1 MMFPA
6 WVSRAECTGSAD
18 PASAGVSSSFAWRLC
33 SLRACL
39 VHSTGCGGPAR
50 KEEGMLC
57 QEPSTSRSGRG
68 CRPKTGP
75 ASRTGSAARLT
86 PPPSSPGSLLLHPD
100 LAGGLVAMAGS
111 GGCRS
116 VEVARAPDGTLSSIA
131 LGTEGTAAC
140 KRLTADTGVS
150 RICFGGRRMDS
161 AFLGLE
167 DGRVLVLSYPTLELK
182 GDFATAGSDVKPDD
196 RGVKDMDV
204 APASVGPMLVAASD
218 GGKGT
223 VWHWPS
229 GKMLAEL
236 EVPPGLKPGR
246 GYSGCRFARDTD
258 DMFGEPNTVYA
269 VVNSG
274 GTGSV
279 VAWQWGQGAAE
290 DLDEALRIGWSKARV
305 SSRLRVANDPITC
318 MEISPSGRWIAAG
331 TSEGDLVV
339 CRTGR
344 LSCVKRVRQAHMV
357 FATALAWSP
366 DGSQVVSVSG
376 DASAYLVQAPPP
388 PGLLQRPEV
397 QVILALLILLVA
409 VLLRRLP
416 ALSPGGS

>member
-1 MMFPA
+1 MESQKNKKFGCPLYSAA
-6 WVSRAECTGSAD
+6 W
-18 PASAGVSSSFAWRLC
+18 ASPSCVVLAGGGGKKTSGIKNKILAVPVRNGALEEET
-33 SLRACL
+33 LAC
-39 VHSTGCGGPAR
+39 STGETEFDVPYR
-50 KEEGMLC
+50 
-57 QEPSTSRSGRG
+57 
-68 CRPKTGP
+68 
-75 ASRTGSAARLT
+75 
-86 PPPSSPGSLLLHPD
+86 LLLHPD